1 MNKYAG
7 PTNRYTE
14 LIGGELDQVDKDY
27 VGNES
32 GLLAAR
38 LRFAE
43 NVLFPGSGKDNY
55 KVGGKQTLL
64 TFVDEMA
71 GALLDTQQRT
81 GTNVVG
87 AFDELCI
94 REYRWEHQAYDAA
107 SSSATTHARGSS

>member
-14 LIGGELDQVDKDY
+14 LSGGELDQMDKDY

-64 TFVDEMA
+64 AFVDEMA

-87 AFDELCI
+87 RLTSC
-94 REYRWEHQAYDAA
+94 AYVSIAGSTRPTTPA

>member
-14 LIGGELDQVDKDY
+14 LSGGELDQMDKDY

-64 TFVDEMA
+64 AFVDEMA
-71 GALLDTQQRT
+71 GALLDTQQRRKAT
-81 GTNVVG
+81 RRSGSG
-87 AFDELCI
+87 ARSTPSWCTWL
-94 REYRWEHQAYDAA
+94 
-107 SSSATTHARGSS
+107 SALSRPHS

>member
-38 LRFAE
+38 HD
-43 NVLFPGSGKDNY
+43 G
-55 KVGGKQTLL
+55 
-64 TFVDEMA
+64 
-71 GALLDTQQRT
+71 
-81 GTNVVG
+81 VVP
-87 AFDELCI
+87 
-94 REYRWEHQAYDAA
+94 
-107 SSSATTHARGSS
+107 ARVPARLS